1 MVFEVSM
8 RGFSTFPNFCDI
20 CFELLFNLLSFD
32 IHLCFNFFYYYYYY
46 LTNLLKNMHLNI
58 KNFKKEK
65 KYLAYSRC
73 QDSKIHNHYLEHK
86 IQNKFIH
93 LLTT

>member
-20 CFELLFNLLSFD
+20 CFELLFNFLSFD
-32 IHLCFNFFYYYYYY
+32 IHLCFNFFYYS
-46 LTNLLKNMHLNI
+46 LTNLLKNIHLNI
-58 KNFKKEK
+58 KNFKKKKRKEK

-73 QDSKIHNHYLEHK
+73 QDGEIHNHYLRYK
-86 IQNKFIH
+86 I
-93 LLTT
+93 